1 MTPYSRI
8 GAAVSFDSVELTGK
22 SADYTYSIVGDTSIA
37 YTLYGMDADIEMLDR
52 SKMKFSL
59 DVTGLEPGTYSI
71 PLQMTTTQK
80 VSLAS
85 EVLVKIKIDS
95 K

>member
-1 MTPYSRI
+1 MTPYSRM
-8 GAAVSFDSVELTGK
+8 GGTVNFDSVDLIGK
-22 SADYTYSIVGDTSIA
+22 SETYIYSLVGDTSIA

-71 PLQMTTTQK
+71 PLQMTTAQK